1 MKRKIKDI
9 HQIMIDES
17 PKYEKNNDKKCQKKK
32 PLATSFGFR
41 GVGWLET
48 EIFTNIKSTK
58 QMMQIEIPFLYNTI
72 DTNKDT
78 TLNTNDK
85 IIQLK

>member
-1 MKRKIKDI
+1 M
-9 HQIMIDES
+9 
-17 PKYEKNNDKKCQKKK
+17 
-32 PLATSFGFR
+32 
-41 GVGWLET
+41 ET
-48 EIFTNIKSTK
+48 EIFTNIHNKK

-85 IIQLK
+85 IIQLKIEIQLRIKYKLEASSEVREAEGG